1 MPPRSTRIEA
11 RLMALA
17 HEQLVELA
25 SAHYHV
31 SDEGARIAEM
41 HLAKHLPPLAAWAQ
55 SQVLLSPDL
64 LPSLFLTLGAAD
76 VAAAQTCK
84 AWRECWKATLVPR
97 RIVHPAPPLPPTNV
111 DELILDMLALD
122 DERLALDCDDGRADG
137 RTNLV
142 ILDRRMQRLPDLPTV
157 PGAAFFAVSVDSL
170 FATDGESIRRYDRG
184 TLALLAENVDAH
196 ADEIVGAGG
205 LLFGAGEKHLKA
217 YDATTLE
224 VRFAFGAG
232 IFERNPFGLA
242 VHGNELYACEMGK
255 HRIQVFSLTG
265 QHVRTIRGEF
275 WAPWQL
281 CFVTDRMYLLE
292 AGWTSLEQTANCPAA
307 AHAKLQRRLLVLTPE
322 GDTLQVYEGE
332 PHEKIDGVT
341 PFDGKLFLRA
351 YDPTACSG
359 RLVALQGV

>member
-1 MPPRSTRIEA
+1 
-11 RLMALA
+11 
-17 HEQLVELA
+17 
-25 SAHYHV
+25 
-31 SDEGARIAEM
+31 
-41 HLAKHLPPLAAWAQ
+41 
-55 SQVLLSPDL
+55 
-64 LPSLFLTLGAAD
+64 
-76 VAAAQTCK
+76 
-84 AWRECWKATLVPR
+84 
-97 RIVHPAPPLPPTNV
+97 
-111 DELILDMLALD
+111 
-122 DERLALDCDDGRADG
+122 
-137 RTNLV
+137 
-142 ILDRRMQRLPDLPTV
+142 MQ
-157 PGAAFFAVSVDSL
+157 VSVDSL

-224 VRFAFGAG
+224 VRFAFGAS

-281 CFVTDRMYLLE
+281 CFVTDRMYLLEEVEPSMYCHEHSTELPWPSIRYLLE